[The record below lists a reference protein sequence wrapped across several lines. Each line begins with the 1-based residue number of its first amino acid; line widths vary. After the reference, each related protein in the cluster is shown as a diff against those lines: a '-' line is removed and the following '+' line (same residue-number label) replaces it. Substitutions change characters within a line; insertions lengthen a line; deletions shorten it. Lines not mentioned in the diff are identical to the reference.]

1 MTGPVIKIIA
11 DSVCD
16 VPRDLAARLDI
27 TLIPTVVNIGAQSY
41 LDDDVQLPRSEFFRL
56 MPTLKALPTTSACPL
71 GLTRDMIAARAAEAD
86 HLILL
91 AAPAHLSAIYNNF
104 RLAAEEYAPGRYT
117 LIDSGQVTMGAGILV
132 LAAAEMAAE
141 GASIEAIT
149 ARIQAMQPR
158 IYVYGALSTL
168 DNLRKSGRVSWATAM
183 AGRILDIKPV
193 VSLSQ
198 GDVRSMG
205 NIRTFK
211 RALSFLIDLARER
224 APLERLA
231 VMHTANLA
239 GAMTVRD
246 ALADLFPPD
255 ETLIVEANPSL
266 GTHVGAQA
274 VGVAL
279 VTKA

>member
-16 VPRDLAARLDI
+16 VPRDVAARLDI
-27 TLIPTVVNIGAQSY
+27 TLIPTVVNIGARSY
-41 LDDDVQLPRSEFFRL
+41 LDDDVQITRAEFFRL
-56 MPTLKALPTTSACPL
+56 LPTLRELPTTSACPL

-104 RLAAEEYAPGRYT
+104 RVAAEEFAPGRHS
-117 LIDSGQVTMGAGILV
+117 LIDTGQVTMGAGFLV
-132 LAAAEMAAE
+132 LAAAELAAH
-141 GASIEAIT
+141 GADAATIVAHV
-149 ARIQAMQPR
+149 QAMQPH
-158 IYVYGALSTL
+158 IFVYGALSTL
-168 DNLRKSGRVSWATAM
+168 ENVRKSGRVGWATAM

-193 VSLSQ
+193 VSLKQ

-224 APLERLA
+224 APLDRLA
-231 VMHTANLA
+231 VMHTANLE
-239 GAMTVRD
+239 GAYTVRD
-246 ALADLFPPD
+246 ALADVFPPED
-255 ETLIVEANPSL
+255 VLIVEANPSL

-279 VTKA
+279 VSKA